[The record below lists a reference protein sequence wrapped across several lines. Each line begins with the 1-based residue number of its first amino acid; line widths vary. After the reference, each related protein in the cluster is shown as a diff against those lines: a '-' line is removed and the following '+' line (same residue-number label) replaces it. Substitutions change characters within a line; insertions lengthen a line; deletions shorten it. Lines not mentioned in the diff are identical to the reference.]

1 MEELTKQVNERE
13 LLHYSNQLAGELIEW
28 RRTLHQFPEL
38 GFEEFATAKFVQEK
52 LEEMGY
58 SVQTQ
63 IGKTGVVAVL
73 YGLSPGPTVGLR
85 ADMDALPIQDE
96 KQVNYASKV
105 PGKAH
110 LCGHD
115 AHTTMLLGAA
125 KVLSQHPPEKGQIKF
140 IFQPAEEGLGGA
152 DAMIKD
158 GVLKNPDV
166 DLIAGLHVHHTA
178 ETGYVTV
185 CPGLST
191 AGTDMFNLTIYGK
204 GGHAAHPHLS
214 VDSVTVTAQVITA
227 LQHITSRQIDPLSP
241 IVLTIGKIEGGY
253 ARNVIAPSIRLEGTV
268 RTLEPSVRET
278 IEARIRK
285 VVLGV
290 CEAFGATYE
299 LDYQYGYPSVINDE
313 KLVPLLTETATQI
326 LGEGSLSLARP
337 SMGGEDFSYYV
348 QEVPGIFFRL
358 GIRNEQKNTAYPL
371 HHPLFDIDESAL
383 PLGTAMLSQFA
394 LNALKKLEQ
403 EC

>member
-1 MEELTKQVNERE
+1 MGDLIEKVNSSQILVYAKQLQDELT
-13 LLHYSNQLAGELIEW
+13 EW
-28 RRTLHQFPEL
+28 RRSLHQFPEL
-38 GFEEFATAKFVQEK
+38 GFEEFNTAKFVQDK

-58 SVQTQ
+58 SVQPNV
-63 IGKTGVVAVL
+63 GKTGVVAVL
-73 YGLSPGPTVGLR
+73 YGDFPGPTVGLR

-96 KQVNYASKV
+96 KQVSYSSKV

-125 KVLSQHPPEKGQIKF
+125 KVLSQHPPKKGQVKF

-166 DLIAGLHVHHTA
+166 DIIAGLHVHHTA
-178 ETGYVTV
+178 ETGLVTV

-191 AGTDMFNLTIYGK
+191 AGTDMFNLTIIGK

-227 LQHITSRQIDPLSP
+227 LQHIASRQVDPLSP
-241 IVLTIGKIEGGY
+241 IVLTIGKIQGGY

-278 IEARIRK
+278 IEKRIRT
-285 VVLGV
+285 VVQGV
-290 CEAFGATYE
+290 CQAFDATYE

-313 KLVPLLTETATQI
+313 SLVPLLTETATQI
-326 LGEGSLSLARP
+326 LGEGSLSIAKP

-348 QEVPGIFFRL
+348 QKVPGIFFRL
-358 GIRNEQKNTAYPL
+358 GIRNEEKNAIYPL
-371 HHPLFDIDESAL
+371 HHPLFDIDEAAL
-383 PLGTAMLSQFA
+383 PFGSAMLSQFA
-394 LNALKKLEQ
+394 LNALKKLDKEN
-403 EC
+403 